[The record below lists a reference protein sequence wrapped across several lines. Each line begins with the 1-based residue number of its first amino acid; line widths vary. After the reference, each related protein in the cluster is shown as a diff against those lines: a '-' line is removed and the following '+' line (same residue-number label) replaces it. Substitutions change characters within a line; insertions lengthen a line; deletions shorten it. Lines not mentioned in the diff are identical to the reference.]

1 LSLVG
6 HGEINVADAQAAV
19 PRTEAEL
26 AVDRVR
32 WDAMRAELL
41 LERSD
46 AIGAGRLHLRPKLF
60 DMPRES
66 IELFGVIL

>member
-1 LSLVG
+1 M
-6 HGEINVADAQAAV
+6 